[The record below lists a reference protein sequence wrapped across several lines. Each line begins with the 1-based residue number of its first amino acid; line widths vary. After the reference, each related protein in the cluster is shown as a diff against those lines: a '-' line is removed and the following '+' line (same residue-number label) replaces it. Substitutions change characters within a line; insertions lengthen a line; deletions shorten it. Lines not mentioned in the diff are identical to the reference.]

1 MRRNT
6 IFMLFGAVALCAVA
20 KDPMWLDPN
29 VNAVNRAPMH
39 TSYFAFETPQQA
51 AADKKMSD
59 NYLSLD
65 GKWNFNWVEN
75 ADQRPT
81 DFWKTDFDDS
91 GWVKMD
97 VPGM

>member
-65 GKWNFNWVEN
+65 ELQLGRKC
-75 ADQRPT
+75 RPAS
-81 DFWKTDFDDS
+81 DRFLEDGFR
-91 GWVKMD
+91 
-97 VPGM
+97 